1 MVATLVS
8 LSTYFCSFHNT
19 FISSCTGSYSGSALA
34 NYVFAVWAW
43 HILHGQPWSM
53 DEAQV
58 KAALNGATNLAPPS
72 SKCPKRE
79 PFTVSLIRMLF
90 SKLDFSDP
98 IDVSVRAC
106 LTISCF
112 TLAQGGELTV
122 PSIDG
127 FNSTIH
133 IKCSDVCDKTD
144 CHGHQVTVF
153 RIPHTKCSK
162 DGEDVYCA
170 AQPHPVNPIS
180 ELNNQLTV
188 NDPPVN
194 SHLFAYH
201 HSHGHRPLTK
211 CAFMNRINTVATS
224 LSLTSLKG
232 HGVCIGGTLEYLL
245 YGVPFDVMK
254 SMGRWSSKAFTLY
267 LRKHAVIMAP
277 YLRGSPVVWDHT
289 AQDTY

>member
-1 MVATLVS
+1 LPEDPLTQLMYQLEPASPYHALHWPREGNSQSHQLMVLIQQ
-8 LSTYFCSFHNT
+8 
-19 FISSCTGSYSGSALA
+19 FI
-34 NYVFAVWAW
+34 
-43 HILHGQPWSM
+43 
-53 DEAQV
+53 
-58 KAALNGATNLAPPS
+58 
-72 SKCPKRE
+72 
-79 PFTVSLIRMLF
+79 
-90 SKLDFSDP
+90 
-98 IDVSVRAC
+98 
-106 LTISCF
+106 
-112 TLAQGGELTV
+112 
-122 PSIDG
+122 
-127 FNSTIH
+127 

-170 AQPHPVNPIS
+170 AQPHQVNPIS

-232 HGVCIGGTLEYLL
+232 HGVCIRGTLEYLL
-245 YGVPFDVMK
+245 YGLPFDVMK
-254 SMGRWSSKAFTLY
+254 SMGQWSSKAFTLY
-267 LRKHAVIMAP
+267 LHKHAVIMAP
-277 YLRGSPVVWDHT
+277 YLRVVLLCETTQHKIHIKV
-289 AQDTY
+289 Y